1 MVEGPGIVAEKAL
14 GGGAGWRFWIDR
26 GGTFTDVVGRS
37 GDGRLVVRKLLS
49 VQPGRAGDPA
59 VTAIRELLGLEGNQL
74 DGNQAIPAG
83 LIAELRLGTT
93 VATNALLERRGEPVL
108 LLINRGFADLLAI
121 GDQHRPDIFALQIR
135 RPQPLR
141 LRTLEVAGRLAADGS
156 ELEPLGLDGQLEV
169 ELRRALAEGYRSVAV
184 ALIHSYRNPSQE
196 LALERWLH
204 GQGVTHVALSHRLSG
219 QPRLVPRGHTALVEA
234 AVAPI
239 LRAYLEQ
246 VQLALGAAT
255 PLRVMRSS
263 GSLAPPALLHAKD
276 TILSGPAGGMVG
288 AVAVARQALLADGC
302 ADLPPIVG
310 FDMGGT
316 STDVFHFDPSRGEAA
331 WERSAETEIAGLR
344 LQAPMLPVHTVAAGG
359 GSIIDFDSERLRVGP
374 ESAGADPG
382 PAAYRLGGP
391 ATITD
396 ANLLLGR
403 LPAQALPSVF
413 GPAGDQ
419 PPDLEAVRQ
428 RFSALASAITSAHRA
443 TTPEQVAEGA
453 LCIAIERMAEAMRR
467 ISIQRGHDIR
477 TALLVSYGAAAGQH
491 ACRLAELL
499 GIRRVLLHPLAG
511 VLSAYGIGMA
521 EQRQLRE
528 RAVRAPLAAAQLP
541 ALEALRDQLAAE
553 ATVALRAAK
562 DLGPQQQPRLEL
574 RLELRYPGS
583 ERGLEVSWPQQHWEP
598 QALVAALQRRFVDLH
613 RLRYGYVPA
622 DQQLVVERLMVEAAV
637 DTSVNT
643 SLDTAIETCV
653 DVSLEKAVE
662 GAVDPALHGDWF
674 GDLHNAYPG
683 YLAQD
688 LAQDLARDLARDLS
702 SQAENHA
709 NQAAHHGPMV
719 ERLAGQG
726 PAQPTCPAQ
735 PPGWLVGQQVG
746 QQLPTTPVWLPQPAA
761 LDPAQQRR
769 PPADGLPEAICEA
782 STSNGVATIST
793 AATSNAAATSSG
805 AATSDFQATSGLHAA
820 GSWQAVPLW
829 RREQL
834 APATLLRGPAV
845 VMDVTTTLMLETH
858 WQARVLADGALLLER
873 QSVAPIVASTANYP
887 VHQVV
892 PQSVESAAAGQTAA
906 GQTAAQKVDRALEQ
920 EATQTPSQA
929 AAQEFAPAAGYR
941 SIRSLEPLLD
951 DQECDP
957 GLGQAPDPVLLELFN
972 HRFAAIAEQ
981 MGVQLQQSSRSVN
994 IRERLDFSCAL
1005 FDGQG
1010 RLVANAPHI
1019 PVHLGSMGESVVALL
1034 QAVGRGERPPLRP
1047 GDVILSNDP
1056 YAGGTHLPDITA
1068 ITPIFAPAKANADAD
1083 AVAVAGIGIGM
1094 GMGVEVAVEAEAD
1107 LEARA
1112 ALVAAP
1118 EVAPE
1123 VAVEPPLFFVASRGH
1138 HADVGGITPGSM
1150 PAFSTSIEQ
1159 EGLLLRNL
1167 PFLENGVFD
1176 RDQWLA
1182 RLAAGPHPVRN
1193 PDQLLADL
1201 QAQVA
1206 ANRLGERALQQLIA
1220 REGLALVQAYM
1231 VHGRAHA
1238 AAAVRRLLARLS
1250 DGAFRLEL
1258 DDGSCIQ
1265 VAVRVDR
1272 QARRAE
1278 LDFSGSSAQQAG
1290 NRNAPLA
1297 VTKAVVLYV
1306 LRCLVAEEIPL
1317 NAGCF
1322 EPISLIVPLGC
1333 LLNPRPPAAV
1343 VAGNVETSQAA
1354 TNALFAALGV
1364 QAAAQGTMNNLS
1376 FGDTAAGAAS
1386 RQYYETICGGTGAG
1400 IGADGLGFSGAAAV
1414 QSHMTNSRITDPE
1427 ILEERYPVRLEWFG
1441 RRRGSGGLGRWV
1453 GGDGVIRQI
1462 RALEALSVSV
1472 LSSCRRVPPFGLAGG
1487 GAGACGR
1494 NLLLKLDG
1502 TEELLPGSF
1511 ERQLQAGEALRIET
1525 PGGGAYGAISP
1536 GPLAEPASPER
1547 PTDLPIQPPAAG
1559 GPQ

>member
-1 MVEGPGIVAEKAL
+1 MNSDPCLEFAAMVEGLRMVEGPGIGADKAL
-14 GGGAGWRFWIDR
+14 GGRAGWRFWIDR

-37 GDGRLVVRKLLS
+37 GDGQLVVRKVLS
-49 VQPGRAGDPA
+49 VQPGLAGDPA
-59 VTAIRELLGLEGNQL
+59 VAAIRELLGL

-93 VATNALLERRGEPVL
+93 VATNVLLERRGEPVL

-135 RPQPLR
+135 RPRPLR
-141 LRTLEVAGRLAADGS
+141 VRALEVAGRLAADGT
-156 ELEPLGLDGQLEV
+156 ELEPLGLDGQLAT

-184 ALIHSYRNPSQE
+184 ALLHSDRNPSQE
-196 LALERWLH
+196 LALERWLN
-204 GQGVTHVALSHRLSG
+204 GQGVAHVALSHRLSG

-239 LRAYLEQ
+239 LRAYLDNL
-246 VQLALGAAT
+246 QLALGAAT

-263 GSLAPPALLHAKD
+263 GSLAPPAQLHAKD

-302 ADLPPIVG
+302 AALPPIVG

-316 STDVFHFDPSRGEAA
+316 STDVFHFDPSRGDAA

-359 GSIIDFDSERLRVGP
+359 GSIIGFDGERLRVGP

-382 PAAYRLGGP
+382 PAAYRRGGP

-403 LPAQALPSVF
+403 LPAQALPAVF
-413 GPAGDQ
+413 GPEGDQ

-428 RFSALASAITSAHRA
+428 RFSALAGALSSATASATDQSYLA
-443 TTPEQVAEGA
+443 PTPEQVAEGA
-453 LCIAIERMAEAMRR
+453 LCIASERMAEAMRR

-477 TALLVSYGAAAGQH
+477 AALLVSYGAAAGQH

-528 RAVRAPLAAAQLP
+528 RAVRAPLAVAQVP

-553 ATVALRAAK
+553 ATAALRAAG
-562 DLGPQQQPRLEL
+562 DLGPQQQPRLGIG
-574 RLELRYPGS
+574 LELRYPGS
-583 ERGLEVSWPQQHWEP
+583 ERGLELSWPKQQGEP
-598 QALVAALQRRFVDLH
+598 EALVAALQREFVDSH

-622 DQQLVVERLMVEAAV
+622 DQQLVVERLLVEA
-637 DTSVNT
+637 
-643 SLDTAIETCV
+643 SLDTAIDTV
-653 DVSLEKAVE
+653 GDAALEGAVNPAVE
-662 GAVDPALHGDWF
+662 GDWLKVF
-674 GDLHNAYPG
+674 HKAHPG
-683 YLAQD
+683 CLAQD
-688 LAQDLARDLARDLS
+688 S
-702 SQAENHA
+702 FSQAP
-709 NQAAHHGPMV
+709 HHGHMV
-719 ERLAGQG
+719 ERLAGQS
-726 PAQPTCPAQ
+726 PDQPSGQ
-735 PPGWLVGQQVG
+735 SIDQQV
-746 QQLPTTPVWLPQPAA
+746 LTTPVWLPQATAVDPTGEQQRQPEGSLPAA
-761 LDPAQQRR
+761 SR
-769 PPADGLPEAICEA
+769 G
-782 STSNGVATIST
+782 
-793 AATSNAAATSSG
+793 AATKGGDAKSSG
-805 AATSDFQATSGLHAA
+805 AATSGFETAS
-820 GSWQAVPLW
+820 SWQAVPLW

-845 VMDVTTTLMLETH
+845 VIDVTTTLMLEAN

-873 QSVAPIVASTANYP
+873 QSVAPIVAPTAKY
-887 VHQVV
+887 
-892 PQSVESAAAGQTAA
+892 SVDQIAPKSVQSAAAGQTTA

-929 AAQEFAPAAGYR
+929 AAQKFGPAAGYG
-941 SIRSLEPLLD
+941 SIRSREPLLG
-951 DQECDP
+951 DQERDGGP
-957 GLGQAPDPVLLELFN
+957 DQAPDPVLLELFN

-1005 FDGQG
+1005 FDDQG
-1010 RLVANAPHI
+1010 KLVANAPHI

-1034 QAVGRGERPPLRP
+1034 QAVGRGERPPLRR

-1068 ITPIFAPAKANADAD
+1068 ITPIFAPSKVD
-1083 AVAVAGIGIGM
+1083 V
-1094 GMGVEVAVEAEAD
+1094 
-1107 LEARA
+1107 EARA
-1112 ALVAAP
+1112 ALGAAPNAAP
-1118 EVAPE
+1118 EAV
-1123 VAVEPPLFFVASRGH
+1123 VEPPLFFVASRGH

-1159 EGLLLRNL
+1159 EGLLLRNV

-1176 RDQWLA
+1176 RGRWLA

-1220 REGLALVQAYM
+1220 REGLAVVQAYM
-1231 VHGRAHA
+1231 AHGQANA

-1250 DGAFRLEL
+1250 DGAFRLAL

-1278 LDFSGSSAQQAG
+1278 VDFSGSSAQQAG

-1322 EPISLIVPLGC
+1322 EPIQLIVPPGC

-1376 FGDTAAGAAS
+1376 FGDAAAGAAS

-1400 IGADGLGFSGAAAV
+1400 IGADGLGFAGEAAV
-1414 QSHMTNSRITDPE
+1414 QSHMTNSRLTDPE

-1441 RRRGSGGLGRWV
+1441 RRRGSGGLGRWC

-1536 GPLAEPASPER
+1536 GPLAELA
-1547 PTDLPIQPPAAG
+1547 PTDLSTEPPAKLPAEWPSERSSQGQAEPPTGPPIQPPAAG
-1559 GPQ
+1559 GEQ

>member
-1 MVEGPGIVAEKAL
+1 MVEGPGVVAEKAL

-74 DGNQAIPAG
+74 NGNQAIPAG

-141 LRTLEVAGRLAADGS
+141 LRALEVAGRLAADGS

-196 LALERWLH
+196 LALERWLQ

-302 ADLPPIVG
+302 AELPPIVG

-331 WERSAETEIAGLR
+331 WERSVETEIAGLR

-359 GSIIDFDSERLRVGP
+359 GSIIDFDGERLRVGP

-382 PAAYRLGGP
+382 PAAYRRGGP

-403 LPAQALPSVF
+403 LPAQALPAVF
-413 GPAGDQ
+413 GPSGDQ

-428 RFSALASAITSAHRA
+428 RFSALASAMSSATPQAHRA

-477 TALLVSYGAAAGQH
+477 AALLVSYGAAAGQH

-528 RAVRAPLAAAQLP
+528 RAVRAQLAVNLVP
-541 ALEALRDQLAAE
+541 ALEALRDQLAAD
-553 ATVALRAAK
+553 ATAALRAAG

-598 QALVAALQRRFVDLH
+598 QALVTALQRQFVDRH

-622 DQQLVVERLMVEAAV
+622 DQQLVVERLLVEA
-637 DTSVNT
+637 
-643 SLDTAIETCV
+643 SLDTAIYTSV
-653 DVSLEKAVE
+653 DTAGDAALE
-662 GAVDPALHGDWF
+662 GAVDPALQGAWF
-674 GDLHNAYPG
+674 GNFHNAHPG

-688 LAQDLARDLARDLS
+688 LAQHLS
-702 SQAENHA
+702 SKADRHA
-709 NQAAHHGPMV
+709 SQAAQYGPMV
-719 ERLAGQG
+719 ERLGGQDF
-726 PAQPTCPAQ
+726 AQ
-735 PPGWLVGQQVG
+735 PPDWLVGQQVG
-746 QQLPTTPVWLPQPAA
+746 QPLPTTPVWLSQPAG
-761 LDPAQQRR
+761 LDAAQQQQQ
-769 PPADGLPEAICEA
+769 PAGGLPEAICEA
-782 STSNGVATIST
+782 STSNGVATDT
-793 AATSNAAATSSG
+793 TAATSSG

-820 GSWQAVPLW
+820 SSWQAVPLW

-834 APATLLRGPAV
+834 APATLLSGPAV
-845 VMDVTTTLMLETH
+845 VMDVTTTLVLEAH

-873 QSVAPIVASTANYP
+873 QSVSPIVVLAAKYP
-887 VHQVV
+887 VDQIAL
-892 PQSVESAAAGQTAA
+892 QSVESAVTDKTAA
-906 GQTAAQKVDRALEQ
+906 GSAAAQKVDRALEQ
-920 EATQTPSQA
+920 PAIQASAQATADTPSQT

-941 SIRSLEPLLD
+941 SIRSLEPLLG

-1034 QAVGRGERPPLRP
+1034 QAVGRGERPPLRR

-1068 ITPIFAPAKANADAD
+1068 ITPIFAPAKADADVDADAD
-1083 AVAVAGIGIGM
+1083 PDAGVGIG
-1094 GMGVEVAVEAEAD
+1094 VEAD
-1107 LEARA
+1107 VEARA

-1118 EVAPE
+1118 NAAPE

-1231 VHGRAHA
+1231 VHGQANA
-1238 AAAVRRLLARLS
+1238 AAAVRRLLARLA
-1250 DGAFRLEL
+1250 DGSFRLEL

-1400 IGADGLGFSGAAAV
+1400 IGADGLGFAGAAAV

-1441 RRRGSGGLGRWV
+1441 RRRGSGGLGRWA

-1536 GPLAEPASPER
+1536 GPLAELA
-1547 PTDLPIQPPAAG
+1547 PTDMSTEPPAELPIQPPAAG